1 MTLNDLHNGDSAV
14 ITKIRGRGAFR
25 KRITEMGFVKGRSV
39 RVVKSAP
46 LKDPVEYEILDSKI
60 SLRRSEASLIEVITH
75 EEASMEVLQQTPGG
89 IPAERI
95 LKDVARDRSRT
106 IEVALVGNP
115 NCGKTT
121 LFNRVSGSHEHV
133 GNYPGVTVDIKS
145 AVFDYRGYHFRITDL
160 PGTYS
165 LTAYSFEEMAVREH
179 ILEKK
184 PDIVVNVVD
193 AANLER
199 NLYLTTQLI
208 DMDITVIMALN
219 MFDDLR
225 LKGDVVNTAL
235 LGELLGIPV
244 VPTISTRGKG
254 IYRLLNRIISVYE
267 STEPVIRHIHINYGE
282 EVQASVLRIQQE
294 IRKNPSFADRY
305 STRYLAIKLLEKDD
319 HAKHLLSEV
328 PNFIELHLLVQDEVA
343 RLESL
348 YREESDTLIAG
359 ARYGFISGA
368 IRETCVR
375 CKESK
380 GLSRSEKIDRILT
393 HKYLGFPIFIAFLWI
408 MFHSTFT
415 LGHYPMQWIESGVDA
430 LGQLI
435 RSVIPPG
442 MISDLLV
449 DGVIGGVGGVIVFL
463 PNILILFFFISLM
476 EDTGYMARTA
486 FIMDKVMHL
495 FGLHGKSFIPLVM
508 GFGCNVPAIMATRTL
523 ENRTDRL
530 LTMLIIPFMSCSAR
544 LPVYLVIA
552 GAVFPGNAG
561 NMIFLLYM
569 IGVLFSLIMAV
580 LFKRIL
586 FRDREAPFVM
596 ELPGYRRPSARMITR
611 HMWMKGEHY
620 LKKMGGVILVG
631 SLIIWALGY
640 FPRENEVT
648 REYDQLISREKTSL
662 AILQSEKGDAGVA
675 ILSADSLAGRIR
687 QLESEREAE
696 RQSRSYIGQIGKAI
710 EPVFRPLGFDW
721 KIGVSLLT
729 GFAAKEV
736 VVSTM
741 GVLYQSGDTAESTVS
756 LQEKLREQL
765 WLSGPDKGKP
775 VFNKLTGFSLLLFV
789 LLYLPCVAVIAAV
802 RRESDSWLWA
812 GFVLFYTTFIAWFV
826 SFVFYQ
832 AGSFLLGV

>member
-1 MTLNDLHNGDSAV
+1 VTLNDLHTGETAV

-25 KRITEMGFVKGRSV
+25 KRITELGFVKGRPI
-39 RVVKSAP
+39 RVVKAAP
-46 LKDPVEYEILDSKI
+46 LRDPVEYEILDSNV
-60 SLRRSEASLIEVITH
+60 SLRRSEASLVEVITP
-75 EEASMEVLQQTPGG
+75 EEAATLFNEPLKGG
-89 IPAERI
+89 IVSDQLLHNA
-95 LKDVARDRSRT
+95 AREKSRT

-133 GNYPGVTVDIKS
+133 GNYPGVTVDIKTATFS
-145 AVFDYRGYHFRITDL
+145 YRGYTFHITDL

-165 LTAYSFEEMAVREH
+165 LTAYSFEEVAVREH
-179 ILEKK
+179 ILQRK
-184 PDIVVNVVD
+184 PDVVVNVVD
-193 AANLER
+193 ASNLER
-199 NLYLTTQLI
+199 NLYLTSQLI

-225 LKGDVVNTAL
+225 LKGDVLNTNL
-235 LGELLGIPV
+235 LGQLIGIPV

-254 IYRLLNRIISVYE
+254 VYRLLNRLISVYE
-267 STEPVIRHIHINYGE
+267 KTEPQIRHIHINYGDE
-282 EVQASVLRIQQE
+282 LQASIEKIQQA
-294 IRKNPSFADRY
+294 IRLNPAITDHYSSRY
-305 STRYLAIKLLEKDD
+305 FAIKLLEKDD

-328 PNFIELHLLVQDEVA
+328 PNFIDIHLLVQDEIA

-348 YREESDTLIAG
+348 YREESDTLIAD
-359 ARYGFISGA
+359 ARYAFISGA
-368 IRETCVR
+368 IKETCIR
-375 CKESK
+375 CKERK
-380 GLSRSEKIDRILT
+380 GLSQSEKIDRILT
-393 HKYLGFPIFIAFLWI
+393 HKYLGFPIFIAFLWL

-415 LGHYPMQWIESGVDA
+415 LGKYPMQWIETGVDF
-430 LGQLI
+430 LGHLI
-435 RSVIPPG
+435 EGWVPPG
-442 MISDLLV
+442 IISDLLV

-523 ENRTDRL
+523 ENRNDRL

-552 GAVFPGNAG
+552 GAVFPENAG

-569 IGVLFSLIMAV
+569 VGVLFSLVMAV

-596 ELPGYRRPSARMITR
+596 ELPNYRKPSMKMITR

-640 FPRENEVT
+640 FPRNNETT
-648 REYDQLISREKTSL
+648 RELDRELAVKAAQVQSIEGTESISGDDSALTSL
-662 AILQSEKGDAGVA
+662 HGEIAELEQAKAFEQQSG
-675 ILSADSLAGRIR
+675 
-687 QLESEREAE
+687 
-696 RQSRSYIGQIGKAI
+696 SYIGWIGRAI

-741 GVLYQSGDTAESTVS
+741 GVLYQAGEGEASTAS
-756 LQEKLREQL
+756 LQQKLREQRFTE
-765 WLSGPDKGKP
+765 GPGVGER
-775 VFNKLTGFSLLLFV
+775 VFTKLTGFSLLLFV

-802 RRESDSWLWA
+802 RRESGSWMWA

-826 SFVFYQ
+826 SFAFYQ
-832 AGSFLLGV
+832 VGSLFL